1 MSNVN
6 LLERRRQG
14 SKNRTVV
21 VPLYRTL
28 SARELFP
35 ILREK
40 LLASRPQI
48 GLNRGAY
55 RRDKSGRKRYFNDPT
70 PIFGA
75 PTFRNIIKDGE
86 HI

>member
-6 LLERRRQG
+6 LLENRRTG
-14 SKNRTVV
+14 SKNQTVI

-35 ILREK
+35 ILNKMR
-40 LLASRPQI
+40 LDSRPVVGQD
-48 GLNRGAY
+48 RGPFKL
-55 RRDKSGRKRYFNDPT
+55 DKTGRKRYLGKPT
-70 PIFGA
+70 PIYGE
-75 PTFRNIIKDGE
+75 PTFRNRIEDGK